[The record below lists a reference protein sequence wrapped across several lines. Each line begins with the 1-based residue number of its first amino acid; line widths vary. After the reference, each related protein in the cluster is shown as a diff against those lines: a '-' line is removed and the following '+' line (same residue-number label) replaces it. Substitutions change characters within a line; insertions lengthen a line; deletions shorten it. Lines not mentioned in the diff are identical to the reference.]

1 MVKLILVVAVAAL
14 VVAGM
19 GMAVDAGHGDG
30 NGFSDAAGCAQARGL
45 LAGTPAAYDF
55 GSFLS
60 DLVTGAGCA
69 VNGQ

>member
-19 GMAVDAGHGDG
+19 GMAVELHGDG
-30 NGFSDAAGCAQARGL
+30 GFSDAAGCAQARGL